1 MKPSAFLINTSRGP
15 LVDEDSLI
23 KALEEKKIAGAALDA
38 FDDEPLALNHPF
50 RKLENIITTPHIGF
64 VTERTYRVFY
74 SGVVSA
80 IKDWLNR
87 RQQAFLEN

>member
-23 KALEEKKIAGAALDA
+23 KSLEEKKIAGVALDV
-38 FDDEPLALNHPF
+38 FDNEPLPLNHPF
-50 RKLENIITTPHIGF
+50 RKLENIIATPHIGF

-87 RQQAFLEN
+87 PQQAFLEN